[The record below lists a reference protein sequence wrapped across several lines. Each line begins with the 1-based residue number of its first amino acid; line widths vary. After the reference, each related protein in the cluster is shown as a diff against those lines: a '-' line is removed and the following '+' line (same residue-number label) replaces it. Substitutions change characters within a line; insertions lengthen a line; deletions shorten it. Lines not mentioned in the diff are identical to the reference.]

1 MSISL
6 DEELNSVFVAP
17 SRQFKGEELATY
29 SEGSRLLMMQ
39 VRGESD
45 SPMFFV
51 WAFLYLHIQI
61 KKNRKEAIRLA
72 WDKDS
77 FREKIME
84 WADTMSELDRDN
96 ATSMVGQILEEA
108 GKGQVT
114 PLSVGP
120 PGKA

>member
-6 DEELNSVFVAP
+6 EEELDSVFVTP
-17 SRQFKGEELATY
+17 LRQFKEEELAAY

-51 WAFLYLHIQI
+51 WSFLYLHIQI

-72 WDKDS
+72 WDKDL

-84 WADTMSELDRDN
+84 WADTMSESDRDN

-108 GKGQVT
+108 GKGQVA

>member
-1 MSISL
+1 MNISL
-6 DEELNSVFVAP
+6 EEELDSVFVTP
-17 SRQFKGEELATY
+17 LRQFKEEELAAY

-51 WAFLYLHIQI
+51 WSFLYLHIQI

-72 WDKDS
+72 WDKDL

-84 WADTMSELDRDN
+84 WADTMSESDRDN

-108 GKGQVT
+108 GKGQVA

>member
-1 MSISL
+1 MNDIL
-6 DEELNSVFVAP
+6 DDELNSVFITP

-39 VRGESD
+39 VRGEHD

-51 WAFLYLHIQI
+51 WSFLYLHIQI

-72 WDKDS
+72 WDKDG

-84 WADTMSELDRDN
+84 WADTMNESDRERGT
-96 ATSMVGQILEEA
+96 AIVGEILEEA

-114 PLSVGP
+114 SLSVGS
-120 PGKA
+120 PGKE

>member
-1 MSISL
+1 MSDIL
-6 DEELNSVFVAP
+6 DDELNSVFVTP

-29 SEGSRLLMMQ
+29 TEGSRLLMMQ
-39 VRGESD
+39 VRAESD

-51 WAFLYLHIQI
+51 WSFLYLHIQI

-84 WADTMSELDRDN
+84 WADTMNESDRDRGT
-96 ATSMVGQILEEA
+96 AIVGEILEEA

-114 PLSVGP
+114 SLSVGS
-120 PGKA
+120 PGKE

>member
-1 MSISL
+1 MNDIL
-6 DEELNSVFVAP
+6 DDELNSVFITP
-17 SRQFKGEELATY
+17 SIEFKGEELAKY

-77 FREKIME
+77 FRERIME
-84 WADTMSELDRDN
+84 WADTMSESDREK
-96 ATSMVGQILEEA
+96 ATSIVGEILEEA

-114 PLSVGP
+114 SLSVGP
-120 PGKA
+120 LGKE

>member
-1 MSISL
+1 MNDIL
-6 DEELNSVFVAP
+6 DDELNSVFVTP

-39 VRGESD
+39 VRGEHD

-51 WAFLYLHIQI
+51 WSFLYLHIQI

-84 WADTMSELDRDN
+84 WADTMNESDRERGT
-96 ATSMVGQILEEA
+96 AIVGEILEEA

-114 PLSVGP
+114 SLSVGP
-120 PGKA
+120 PGKE